1 MLIERSYYA
10 NAPNYGYHL
19 LLSNIGIEVLA
30 SALLMI
36 VICIIVC
43 TKG

>member
-10 NAPNYGYHL
+10 NAPNYGHIFFL
-19 LLSNIGIEVLA
+19 NIGIEVLA

-36 VICIIVC
+36 VICIIVY

>member
-1 MLIERSYYA
+1 MLIERSYYT
-10 NAPNYGYHL
+10 NSPNYGHHL
-19 LLSNIGIEVLA
+19 LPNIGIEVLA

-36 VICIIVC
+36 VICIRVY

>member
-10 NAPNYGYHL
+10 NAPNYGHHFL
-19 LLSNIGIEVLA
+19 PNIGIEVLA

-36 VICIIVC
+36 VICIIVY

>member
-10 NAPNYGYHL
+10 NAPNCGHHL
-19 LLSNIGIEVLA
+19 LPNIGIEVLA
-30 SALLMI
+30 SVLLMI
-36 VICIIVC
+36 VICVIVY